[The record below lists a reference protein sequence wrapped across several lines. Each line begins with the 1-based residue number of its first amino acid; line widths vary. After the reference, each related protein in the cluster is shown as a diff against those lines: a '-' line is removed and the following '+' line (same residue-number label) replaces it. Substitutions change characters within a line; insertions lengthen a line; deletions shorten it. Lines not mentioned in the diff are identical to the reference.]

1 MPLLLDILSG
11 VLLLAGSAFCIIGG
25 IGILRFPDFF
35 SRMHA
40 GGCVDTLGATLV
52 LGGLMLQA
60 PDWLVAVKLFIVLV
74 FIYVTSPTSTY
85 AIARAALVHGCTP
98 ILDDDTWDEDY
109 RDGPLAANRES
120 EV

>member
-1 MPLLLDILSG
+1 M
-11 VLLLAGSAFCIIGG
+11 AGGAFCVIGG

-40 GGCVDTLGATLV
+40 SGCVDTLGATLV
-52 LGGLMLQA
+52 ISGLILQST
-60 PDWLVAVKLFIVLV
+60 DWLVAVKLFIVLV
-74 FIYVTSPTSTY
+74 FIYVTSPTTTY

-98 ILDDDTWDEDY
+98 MLDDDTWDENY
-109 RDGPLAANRES
+109 REQPLVPGEKV